1 MTLHASYRALGIPPT
16 LLPTEYFRMIR
27 MVATRFNVTGNLVQ
41 AAFTGSV
48 RLPLAASVPS
58 AMQRP
63 LLAYK
68 HSPTVAATGVKRV
81 LPLPEPNPV
90 RKVVAAHR
98 AKRVLSPM
106 DPAGL
111 KTISAFKRAGSIGL
125 FYSIAPAWIQQICY
139 VLYSSRMLRAL
150 PPSDGFRWIALQ
162 WFDTSTIPFGLCSS
176 GVHAKQLCLRLSS
189 TAIEDA
195 DTRSAL
201 VAHKHASAASQA
213 LLTFLRLVLGFGV
226 KADGDMP
233 VVRKSFVMYGPARPP
248 VATPKVP
255 IVAERV
261 GSQSAYWVSPMLVE
275 RLLAV
280 FGAPQIPLTLPTS
293 HGFYWIAL
301 RYFGTSG
308 TRIDSATFS
317 TGTSATEELRRRL
330 RSDAS
335 APADASPMTV
345 ESDSALVVDR
355 PTSAASLQLVVFF
368 RLVLLSRLSDNA
380 AHNATPAS
388 ESPSVPE
395 PMDNINTDFKSADA
409 VLMPVV
415 TPDSVIESTQELELE
430 ASGQPVYSISP
441 TILEPL
447 LAAFGTP
454 QVPTTLPMPELDDE
468 LCNRVVFDNCGTSGT
483 RVEFTL
489 PYGISP
495 APPSTGV
502 SAKQLHL
509 RLRSEAIARAASV
522 VHAEPGVS
530 SASVIAMPTSFAALQ
545 LWMFLRLTFECR
557 IEDQELKPDAAVQ
570 PVYSISPGMVERIL
584 AIFAPPQ
591 LVSTVVLT
599 FDEYHR
605 IALYHCGTT
614 GTHVEFTLPYGI
626 NSTSPATGVPAK
638 QLRSRLRSKATATP
652 ISASNADS
660 DRRSALATLRPTS
673 AAGVHLLVF
682 FRIAV
687 YSTVQKTDDTT
698 QVSAPPLA
706 STTTNT
712 DQLLTCP
719 PPVPPAQATPVESPL
734 LSAPT
739 DKGKAPAFG
748 IDDVPSSPI
757 PANEAA
763 EVEEDTTIEGEPG
776 SERRRKRHPRA
787 RGGKKIQAAKARKM
801 AREAEEAGRLA
812 EEGTEVNDASVLDAD
827 ENPAAS
833 TSTEAHRDAPQEN
846 TSTDTNAIASGS
858 NTNNASSSRRRQP
871 TRGRRRTRT
880 ADAEAVQNG
889 SDSQPQGRRR
899 KRRRTGGAEAGA
911 MRIANCHLR
920 EAVGSDFVDIPPLRL
935 GAPRTGLADEFS
947 PAS

>member
-1 MTLHASYRALGIPPT
+1 MMLHAAYRALGIPPT

-27 MVATRFNVTGNLVQ
+27 MMATRFNVTGNLVH
-41 AAFTGSV
+41 AVLTGSV
-48 RLPLAASVPS
+48 HLPLAASVPS

-162 WFDTSTIPFGLCSS
+162 WFGTSTMPFGLCSS
-176 GVHAKQLCLRLSS
+176 GVHAKQLRLRLGS

-255 IVAERV
+255 IVADRV

-380 AHNATPAS
+380 AHDATP
-388 ESPSVPE
+388 VPE
-395 PMDNINTDFKSADA
+395 PMDNTDTNVESPDA

-415 TPDSVIESTQELELE
+415 TPDSVIESTQALEPE

-454 QVPTTLPMPELDDE
+454 QVPRTLPMPELDDE
-468 LCNRVVFDNCGTSGT
+468 FCHRVVFDNCGTSGT

-495 APPSTGV
+495 TPPSIGV

-509 RLRSEAIARAASV
+509 RLRSEARAASA

-530 SASVIAMPTSFAALQ
+530 AALATDQ
-545 LWMFLRLTFECR
+545 SLMLMLRDSLTLECR

-570 PVYSISPGMVERIL
+570 PVYSISPGMVERVL

-599 FDEYHR
+599 FEEYHR
-605 IALYHCGTT
+605 IALYNSGTT

-682 FRIAV
+682 LRIAV

-739 DKGKAPAFG
+739 DKGKAPAFD

-812 EEGTEVNDASVLDAD
+812 EEGTEVNDASVVDAD

-833 TSTEAHRDAPQEN
+833 TSTEGHREAPQEN

-858 NTNNASSSRRRQP
+858 NTNNASSSRRRQQ

-899 KRRRTGGAEAGA
+899 MRRRTGGTEAGA
-911 MRIANCHLR
+911 MRIANCHR

-935 GAPRTGLADEFS
+935 GAPRTGSADEFS